1 MQKQA
6 NFNYRPTTGSRRPFS
21 SRMRFGF
28 QSFFLRLLFVVSLLV
43 CLVSPVLAS
52 ESCDTEGDVT
62 IAYKGI
68 MCAFQPYTITF
79 NGAQVHGPGDTCVM
93 IAASTPKTF
102 TKLKL
107 NTLYKMTA
115 SSAICITTI
124 NFQVPPGYALYIN
137 GVESNQIYKTDAFG
151 SIFSGDG
158 EWDIVV
164 RKDCDCAP
172 NQISVGSSSVGS
184 VAWQAGMGMLT
195 DGRSAYSLSIRE
207 KTLSAAI
214 YTPSALIYTPPG
226 LTNEVDVV
234 TNSNGSLRQV
244 KAPQGLADIVAV
256 NASEYDVRY
265 YSPASIGAKSN
276 GIYGL
281 SGQPFVTWKFKNPD
295 PSSFNK
301 LLIQKIENGSVV
313 DQNEYSWESI
323 TDSWSLST
331 GWNST
336 SSSYSRFDSSS
347 VSRPSSGMRTV
358 TKLVKNSGGQ
368 FASRSAK
375 TYQAFTWGEEL
386 VQETEHAEASP
397 LTTTYSFHTDLSK
410 DGSYGQLK
418 SVKKPDGSWE
428 MYDYN
433 DLDWTISRVLRP
445 WKDRT
450 LETATPEN
458 SRATLYQ
465 YARHDGFQIFPYY
478 KFVSAVQEQIGGTVV
493 SNQTFTRWSAVGG
506 VPITI
511 NGQPVVREEERDYAS
526 ESLSQ
531 VTTTTRYLK
540 TATQFLVN
548 RIADVEYSDGR
559 KDTYTYEKGNYVPNI
574 DPSLSQFTPNS
585 NGLAERVTVTHGT
598 VASPEGI
605 AFKTIRET
613 IVRNQNG
620 REVLTETYIYTGTG
634 YDRAGWTASLYN
646 DRGQL
651 TQTISHNGET
661 STATWAEDRRLSE
674 TDALGVE
681 TVFTYDELGRV
692 KTSTKK
698 GIAAG
703 SGFPSQSDVVTTLT
717 YDAMGRE
724 TQKTV
729 TGSSLTLTTTRVFDR
744 AGRVTSEIDPR
755 GLITTYSY
763 TNEGRRQTITR
774 PGGQKEIIEKFRD
787 GRTKSVT
794 GTSVVAQYF
803 DYIVNADGSRTR
815 QEFVGDA
822 GLNSPRWTKIT
833 IDWLGRTIKLE
844 EPSFIGTNLAQ
855 NFNYDNKGQ
864 LTSRVTMA
872 GQNKVLADEL
882 FEYDELGKKTRFGS
896 DIDNSGTLTL
906 ASMDRIIEVNGIY
919 EKVGSDLFY
928 VTSIQSYLI
937 ANEAT
942 PTIQTRRARLN
953 NFPLNGSEQTV
964 SEIVATGI
972 AGDTTATT
980 TTINRAAKKT
990 TTTQDTQQS
999 DVNAVSISVNG
1010 LLQSSNPAVA
1020 QSATIYSYDSLARP
1034 TAMVDSRTGTTSFS
1048 YSSSTGQVTSMSDN
1062 SGTNTFEYYPAAHQH
1077 AGRIRT
1083 RTNGAGKKTYFNY
1096 GNRGEVV
1103 QIWGEATYPIEYI
1116 YDAYGQN
1123 IETHTFR
1130 GGNWT
1135 GSAWPT
1141 TPPTADA
1148 TKWIYQESTGL
1159 VTQKQDTA
1167 LKGAVYTYD
1176 ELGRMKTRV
1185 WARTITCNY
1194 VYDSLTGELRNITYS
1209 DNTPAVSFTYD
1220 RGGRQTGVTDA
1231 AGSHSLTF
1239 NPAGELQTEQISGGI
1254 LDDVGLS
1261 VGYDSFLRRSSL
1273 QVSQGA
1279 TTLSNQTYG
1288 YDSNSRLSTITSN
1301 SQTATH
1307 SYYPLTG
1314 LLHTTT
1320 FTGGSNVARSYDGF
1334 GQIQSITTTPSA
1346 DVAQSFTYT
1355 YNLNQRT
1362 RLTREDQS
1370 YWAYGYNDRQEV
1382 ISGKKYWADNSIV
1395 WGAQTEY
1402 SFDNIGNRTAAKNG
1416 GNQLSVLRQATYTS
1430 NSLNQS
1436 SQQSVPGAFDVAG
1449 AANNAAAVTVNN
1461 QNAVRKGNYF
1471 YKEVAVDNSA
1481 APVYP
1486 QINVVGARNNFGAGG
1501 EDAVTEK
1508 GGRAFVAAATETFAF
1523 DDDGNLLSD
1532 GRWTYTWDAE
1542 NRLVSMEARP
1552 NVPAE
1557 AKLKLEF
1564 SYDAVGRRIQKKVYQ
1579 WNSSTSTYELRS
1591 IVKFVYDGWNLVDE
1605 LTSTG
1610 TLVRNYVWGMDAS
1623 GSLQRAG
1630 GVGGLLFI
1638 HAGGETYIAGF
1649 DGSGNVTSMIKQSTG
1664 TLSASYEY
1672 DPFGNVLK
1680 SVGDYAS
1687 VNPVRFS
1694 TKYTDEE
1701 TGLSYYGYRY
1711 YEARTGRWI
1720 SRDPIEEDGG
1730 PNLYAFVSN
1739 NPVNN
1744 FDARG
1749 LYELD
1754 VHYYLTYYLAKKVGC
1769 FSDKMAQKI
1778 AFYTQEVDD
1787 DVDDPNDPNDVF
1799 TAPGRGVTPQQR
1811 KVNEI
1816 YHALHGN
1823 DHQPYL
1829 DYHRNNALAAAEYG
1843 NYRFIGQYLHYFQD
1857 TYSHAGATNSKTG
1870 HAFRYG
1876 DYILP
1881 PLHIVDKT
1889 NHKPQRSMQM
1899 ARDTFAELKRFAWDL
1914 CRCKGSDDMS
1924 WEDEVQRFVDVPG
1937 GDIVTERLYSIEEQY
1952 SSPGGLPR
1960 KYFNAVP
1967 GELPW
1972 LDIKRNILGL
1982 PEKPPRNLQ
1991 PR

>member
-6 NFNYRPTTGSRRPFS
+6 NFKYRPTAGSRRPFS
-21 SRMRFGF
+21 RRMKFAY
-28 QSFFLRLLFVVSLLV
+28 QSFFMRLLFVASLLV
-43 CLVSPVLAS
+43 CLVSPTLANV
-52 ESCDTEGDVT
+52 SCDTEGDVT

-68 MCAFQPYTITF
+68 MCAFQPYTITL
-79 NGAQVHGPGDTCVM
+79 NGTTAQGPGDSCVM
-93 IAASTPKTF
+93 ISASTPKTF

-115 SSAICITTI
+115 GSAICVTTI
-124 NFQVPPGYALYIN
+124 NFQVPEGYALYIN
-137 GVESNQIYKTDAFG
+137 GVESYQIYKTDAFG

-158 EWDIVV
+158 TWDLVV
-164 RKDCDCAP
+164 RKKCDCGP
-172 NQISVGSSSVGS
+172 NRIGAGGNSLGS

-195 DGRSAYSLSIRE
+195 DGGSAYSLSIRE
-207 KTLSAAI
+207 KTLSAGI

-234 TNSNGSLRQV
+234 KTGNGTLRQI
-244 KAPQGLADIVAV
+244 KAPEGLADIVVV
-256 NASEYDVRY
+256 NPSEYDVRY
-265 YSPASIGAKSN
+265 YSPANIQAKVN
-276 GIYGL
+276 GVYGL

-295 PSSFNK
+295 PSSNSK
-301 LLIQKIENGSVV
+301 LLIQKIENGATV

-323 TDSWSLST
+323 TDSWALSS
-331 GWNST
+331 GWNSG
-336 SSSYSRFDSSS
+336 SSSYSRFDSST
-347 VSRPSSGMRTV
+347 VSRPSFGLRTV
-358 TKLVKNSGGQ
+358 TKTAKNSGGQ
-368 FASRSAK
+368 FASRSAR
-375 TYQAFTWGEEL
+375 TYQTFTWGEEL

-397 LTTTYSFHTDLSK
+397 LTTTYSFHTDVTK

-428 MYDYN
+428 KYDYN

-445 WKDRT
+445 WKDLT

-478 KFVSAVQEQIGGTVV
+478 KFVTAVQEQIEGTVV
-493 SNQTFTRWSAVGG
+493 SNQTSTRWSAVDG

-531 VTTTTRYLK
+531 VTTTTRYHK
-540 TATQFLVN
+540 TASQFLVN
-548 RIADVEYSDGR
+548 RIADVEYPDGR
-559 KDTYTYEKGNYVPNI
+559 KDSYTYEKGNYVPNI

-613 IVRNQNG
+613 IVRDQNG
-620 REVLTETYIYTGTG
+620 REVLTETYVYTGTG
-634 YDRAGWTASLYN
+634 YERTGWTASLYN

-651 TQTISHNGET
+651 TQTINHNGET
-661 STATWAEDRRLSE
+661 STATWAADKMVSE
-674 TDALGVE
+674 TDPLGVE
-681 TVFTYDELGRV
+681 TAFTYDELGRV

-703 SGFPSQSDVVTTLT
+703 GFPSQSDVVTTFT

-724 TQKTV
+724 TKRKV
-729 TGSSLTLTTTRVFDR
+729 TGDSLTLETSRVFDR
-744 AGRVTSEIDPR
+744 AGRVTSETDPR

-763 TNEGRRQTITR
+763 TNEGRRETITR
-774 PGGQKEIIEKFRD
+774 PGGQKEIVEKFRD
-787 GRTKSVT
+787 GLTKSIT
-794 GTSVVAQYF
+794 GTSVIAQHF
-803 DYIVNADGSRTR
+803 DFLVNADGTRTR
-815 QEFVGDA
+815 QEFVGAA
-822 GLNSPRWTKIT
+822 GLNSPRWIKIT
-833 IDWLGRTIKLE
+833 TDWLGRTIKLE
-844 EPSFIGTNLAQ
+844 EPSFTGTSLVQ

-864 LTSRVTMA
+864 QRSRVTIA

-882 FEYDELGKKTRFGS
+882 FEYDELGTRTRAGS
-896 DIDNSGTLTL
+896 DIDSNGTLTL
-906 ASMDRIIEVNGIY
+906 ASSDRIVDAYSIY

-928 VTSIQSYLI
+928 VTSILTYLT
-937 ANEAT
+937 ANDAT

-953 NFPLNGSEQTV
+953 NFRFNGSEQTV
-964 SEIVATGI
+964 SEISVTGI
-972 AGDTTATT
+972 AGNTTTTT
-980 TTINRAAKKT
+980 TTINQAAKKK
-990 TTTQDTQQS
+990 TTTQDTPES
-999 DVNAVSISVNG
+999 NVNAVSISVNG
-1010 LLQSSNPAVA
+1010 LLQSFNPAVA
-1020 QSATIYSYDSLARP
+1020 QSATTYTYDSLARP
-1034 TAMVDSRTGTTSFS
+1034 TAKVDPRTGTTAFS

-1062 SGTNTFEYYPAAHQH
+1062 SGTTTFEYYPGTHQH

-1096 GNRGEVV
+1096 NNRGEVV
-1103 QIWGEATYPIEYI
+1103 QTWGEATYPIEYL
-1116 YDAYGQN
+1116 YNEYGQN
-1123 IETHTFR
+1123 IETRTFR
-1130 GGNWT
+1130 SGNWT

-1141 TPPTADA
+1141 TTPAADA
-1148 TKWIYQESTGL
+1148 TKWIYQESTAL
-1159 VTQKQDTA
+1159 LTQKQDAT

-1176 ELGRMKTRV
+1176 ELGRIKTRV
-1185 WARTITCNY
+1185 WARSVTCNY
-1194 VYDSLTGELRNITYS
+1194 VYDNLTGELRDITYS

-1254 LDDVGLS
+1254 LDGVGLS
-1261 VGYDSFLRRSSL
+1261 VGYDSFLRRSSV
-1273 QVSQGA
+1273 QVSHGA
-1279 TTLSNQTYG
+1279 TTLSTQAYG
-1288 YDSNSRLSTITSN
+1288 YDSNSRLSTITSGG
-1301 SQTATH
+1301 QTATYA
-1307 SYYPLTG
+1307 YYPTTS
-1314 LLHTTT
+1314 LLNTTA

-1334 GQIQSITTTPSA
+1334 GQIQSIATTPSA

-1355 YNLNQRT
+1355 YDLNQRT

-1370 YWAYGYNDRQEV
+1370 YWAYAYNDREEL

-1416 GNQLSVLRQATYTS
+1416 GNQLSGLRQSTYTA
-1430 NSLNQS
+1430 NSLNQY

-1449 AANNAAAVTVNN
+1449 VANSAAGVTVNN
-1461 QNAVRKGNYF
+1461 QNSVRKGNYF
-1471 YKEVAVDNSA
+1471 YKEMAVDNSSV
-1481 APVYP
+1481 PVYA

-1508 GGRAFVAAATETFAF
+1508 GGRAFVPAATETFAF

-1532 GRWTYTWDAE
+1532 GRWMYTWDAE
-1542 NRLVSMEARP
+1542 NRPVSMEAHP
-1552 NVPAE
+1552 NAPAE

-1564 SYDAVGRRIQKKVYQ
+1564 LYDAMGRRIQKKVYQ
-1579 WNSSTSTYELRS
+1579 WNSSISTYEIGSTVR
-1591 IVKFVYDGWNLVDE
+1591 FVYDGWNLVDE
-1605 LTSTG
+1605 LTATG
-1610 TLVRNYVWGMDAS
+1610 ALVRNYVWGMDAS
-1623 GSLQRAG
+1623 GSLQGAS

-1638 HAGGETYIAGF
+1638 HEDGETYIAGF

-1664 TLSASYEY
+1664 TISASYEY

-1730 PNLYAFVSN
+1730 PNLYEFVSN

-1744 FDARG
+1744 FDGRG

-1769 FSDKMAQKI
+1769 FSDKMAQQI

-1787 DVDDPNDPNDVF
+1787 DRK
-1799 TAPGRGVTPQQR
+1799 TWPGFGDTPEQR
-1811 KVNEI
+1811 FKNELH
-1816 YHALHGN
+1816 HALHPN
-1823 DHQPYL
+1823 DHQRYL
-1829 DYHRNNALAAAEYG
+1829 DYHRNNAMAYAERG
-1843 NYRFIGQYLHYFQD
+1843 NLRFLGQYLHYFQD
-1857 TYSHAGATNSKTG
+1857 TYSHAGFTSDKWG
-1870 HAFRYG
+1870 HAFNSKNF
-1876 DYILP
+1876 IPP

-1889 NHKPQRSMQM
+1889 NYDVEKTMQM

-1924 WEDEVQRFVDVPG
+1924 WETDARKFAELPG
-1937 GDIVTERLYSIEEQY
+1937 GDMVTERVYSIEEKK
-1952 SSPGGLPR
+1952 SVPGGIPR
-1960 KYFNAVP
+1960 DWWNF
-1967 GELPW
+1967 GTELPW
-1972 LDIKRNILGL
+1972 LEYKRMSLGL
-1982 PEKPPRNLQ
+1982 PVKPPR
-1991 PR
+1991 